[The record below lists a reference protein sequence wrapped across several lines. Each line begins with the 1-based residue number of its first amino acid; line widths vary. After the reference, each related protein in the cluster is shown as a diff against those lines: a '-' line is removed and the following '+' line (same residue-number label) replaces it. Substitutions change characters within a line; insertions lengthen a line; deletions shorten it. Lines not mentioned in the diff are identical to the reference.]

1 MTPLKNLFF
10 NMMAGLILVIGLAFP
25 LSAQTSE
32 QARNY
37 YDSWLRTAERAEDVI
52 DTSRASNIALEQLR
66 KDLTDY
72 RQTFQTKRSEN
83 GDRIQTLQGQ
93 LDALGPAPA
102 EGESEPEDIALL
114 REALTKQLNQL
125 RVPRIVAEEA
135 YSRADGLINEIDK
148 IVRDRLTRRLLE
160 RGPSPLNPEHWQ
172 QALRDMGVAIR
183 SIGNETV
190 SQLRSDTTGERI
202 RGDLVGILALLILAV
217 LLILRG
223 RPWAHRA
230 GDFLR
235 GYGAKGT
242 GVWTFV
248 VSLLQV
254 FLPLVGIII
263 LAAAIDLSGILGCGA
278 VSSST
283 RCPPGPLSSCPS
295 TGWASGFMRGALK
308 TTCSRSTIVTSR
320 KPGS

>member
-32 QARNY
+32 QARSY

-172 QALRDMGVAIR
+172 QALRDMGV
-183 SIGNETV
+183 
-190 SQLRSDTTGERI
+190 QHSDAQDYRNSVREKRRAYGLTGTGGTKAFHYRQAHWRYYKE
-202 RGDLVGILALLILAV
+202 L
-217 LLILRG
+217 G
-223 RPWAHRA
+223 REV
-230 GDFLR
+230 FVR
-235 GYGAKGT
+235 GYFAG
-242 GVWTFV
+242 
-248 VSLLQV
+248 
-254 FLPLVGIII
+254 
-263 LAAAIDLSGILGCGA
+263 
-278 VSSST
+278 
-283 RCPPGPLSSCPS
+283 RH
-295 TGWASGFMRGALK
+295 
-308 TTCSRSTIVTSR
+308 
-320 KPGS
+320 KPEVNVIR